1 MAARRNPTYYPGD
14 LRADLVTAAAEL
26 IAERGADSVSLREV
40 ARRVGVSHA
49 APAHHFTDRTGLLT
63 AVATQGFTRLRD
75 EVARARKGKPDAR
88 GIVAAGVAYVAYGSA
103 NWTVFELMFRSAL
116 LRADA
121 AYVDAGLAARGELEQ
136 AVTDAQRT
144 GWAPGRPPDELVLT
158 CWALAH
164 GLAGLAAAGAIPAES
179 TSVEAVVRSTVTA
192 LGG

>member
-103 NWTVFELMFRSAL
+103 NWTVFELMFRPAV
-116 LRADA
+116 LRPDA
-121 AYVDAGLAARGELEQ
+121 AYYAAALAARAELEQ
-136 AVTDAQRT
+136 AVTDAQRS
-144 GWAPGRPPDELVLT
+144 GWATTRRPEDLVLT

-164 GLAGLAAAGAIPAES
+164 GLAGLAATGAIAAD
-179 TSVEAVVRSTVTA
+179 TRSIRPLVQTTVDA
-192 LGG
+192 LA